1 MATPARRPNAAEAIS
16 ERLES
21 LILSGALRPGEKL
34 APERDLAEKLNV
46 SRPTLRDSIARL
58 ADKGLLKTTR
68 NGTVVTEF
76 LTPFISPLASLL
88 AGKPEVSDDYFEF
101 RRCIEPEASAHAAKR
116 ATDLDHQVI
125 KRSIDRMSQA
135 HAKGD
140 SIEEA
145 EADVEFHMA
154 IYEAS
159 HNVIMLH
166 IMRAM
171 SELMRHDVFYNRHQL
186 YARSGVRRLL
196 LAQHVAIAD
205 AVLAANPESAYTAA
219 ADHVRF
225 TYDTIFEIRRADER
239 MEASLDRVGRQD
251 FLSV

>member
-1 MATPARRPNAAEAIS
+1 MATPARRQNAADAIS

-34 APERDLAEKLNV
+34 ASERDLAEKLNV
-46 SRPTLRDSIARL
+46 SRPTLRDAIALL

-76 LTPFISPLASLL
+76 LTPLISPLASLL
-88 AGKPEVSDDYFEF
+88 AGKADVSDDYFEF
-101 RRCIEPEASAHAAKR
+101 RRSVEPEASALAAKR
-116 ATDLDHQVI
+116 ATDLDRQVI
-125 KRSIDRMSQA
+125 TRCIEHMRQA
-135 HAKGD
+135 HTNGNH
-140 SIEEA
+140 IEEA
-145 EADVEFHMA
+145 EADVDFHMA

-159 HNVIMLH
+159 HNVVMLH

-171 SELMRHDVFYNRHQL
+171 SELMRHDVFYNRDQL
-186 YARSGVRRLL
+186 YARTGVRKLL

-205 AVLAANPESAYTAA
+205 AVLAADPESAHNAA
-219 ADHVRF
+219 VDHIRF
-225 TYDTIFEIRRADER
+225 TYDTIFEIRRANER
-239 MEASLDRVGRQD
+239 MEASLDRVARED